1 MAVTKNHAERHA
13 APIEPD
19 PKSKK
24 FYQTA
29 MQALDR
35 AGVPYLVGGGYAMA
49 YYTGIARNTKDL
61 DLFVRPSDR
70 DRLLT
75 TLTALGYK
83 TEFFYPFWIAKVLD
97 GESFIDVLYNSG
109 NGICVIDDEWFEHAV
124 PHKVLDLYIRLVPAE
139 EQLWSKAFV
148 QDRDR
153 FDGGDVHHLILNL
166 GPRLNWHR
174 LVRRF
179 EKHERV
185 LLSHL
190 LLFGYVYPSE
200 KDLIP
205 AWVLDQLEEAIQN
218 ELPVK
223 TRICRG
229 TLLAQRTYWIDTHEW
244 GFADVRVKP
253 IGPLTRE
260 EGEQLPPPL

>member
-1 MAVTKNHAERHA
+1 MAVAGHDPERHA

-19 PKSKK
+19 LKSAN
-24 FYQTA
+24 FYRRA
-29 MQALDR
+29 MQALDQ

-61 DLFVRPSDR
+61 DLFVRPADR

-97 GESFIDVLYNSG
+97 GDSFIDVLYNSG
-109 NGICVIDDEWFEHAV
+109 NGVCVVDDEWFEYAI
-124 PHKVLDLYIRLVPAE
+124 PHKVLGYDTRLVPAE

-153 FDGGDVHHLILNL
+153 FDGADVNHLILNL
-166 GPRLNWHR
+166 APKLEWHR
-174 LVRRF
+174 LLRRF
-179 EKHERV
+179 ETHERV
-185 LLSHL
+185 LLAHL
-190 LLFGYVYPSE
+190 LLFGYVYPAE
-200 KDLIP
+200 KDLVP
-205 AWVLDQLEEAIQN
+205 TWVIDNVEHAIRNEPLE
-218 ELPVK
+218 
-223 TRICRG
+223 TRKICRG
-229 TLLAQRTYWIDTHEW
+229 THLAQRSYWIDTHEW
-244 GFADVRVKP
+244 DYADVRVEP
-253 IGPLTRE
+253 YGPLTPE

>member
-1 MAVTKNHAERHA
+1 MAVMKNHIERHA

-19 PKSKK
+19 AKSAD
-24 FYQTA
+24 FYRKA
-29 MQALDR
+29 MQTLDQ

-61 DLFVRPSDR
+61 DLFVRPADR

-97 GESFIDVLYNSG
+97 GEAFIDVLYNSG
-109 NGICVIDDEWFEHAV
+109 NGVCVVDDEWFAYAV
-124 PHKVLDLYIRLVPAE
+124 PHKVLGYDTRLVPAE

-153 FDGGDVHHLILNL
+153 FDGGDVNHLILNL
-166 GPRLNWHR
+166 GPTLNWHR
-174 LVRRF
+174 MLRRF

-185 LLSHL
+185 LMSHL

-205 AWVLDQLEEAIQN
+205 AWVMDQLDDAIRN

-223 TRICRG
+223 TKICRG
-229 TLLAQRTYWIDTHEW
+229 TQLAQRSYWIDTHQW
-244 GFADVRVKP
+244 GYADVRVKP
-253 IGPLTRE
+253 LGPLTPE